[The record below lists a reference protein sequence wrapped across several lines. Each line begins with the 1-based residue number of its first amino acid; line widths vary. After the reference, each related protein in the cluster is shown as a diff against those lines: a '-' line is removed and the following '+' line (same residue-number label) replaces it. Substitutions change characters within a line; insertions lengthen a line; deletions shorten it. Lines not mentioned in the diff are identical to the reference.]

1 MDKVFLTGLLM
12 VFLLGLPG
20 LAGAVTFSDRLPTG
34 DSSNDPLQKIAVT
47 LSDPDGINKDK
58 VYFEVDGFNYA
69 LNDPRMSYNEATGR
83 LEYTPIRERDELD
96 KVDVLVSAEDTLGE
110 KGELRFSFT
119 INSIGPAPIDFLS
132 FEAGVLRW
140 AKPLSLDSVAKYK
153 VYRDTSRIKDNGKS
167 AYFLAEATGLNYT
180 DSTREEGKRYFY
192 AVTAVDNAGSEGR
205 IALNVSSDGLVFPVG
220 QPAPVPAPLPFPVY
234 PAPTPF
240 PPTVPYPGFEG
251 FDPYP
256 LPSPSIPFTCRVD
269 FAPKGEVIQ
278 LERGGISKADFS
290 VSNGLPVEVTVRFE
304 MSQASIGNGTVFMFQ
319 PQSQQLRYGRGSGFK
334 LAPGETTLISLPVKA
349 SEQAL
354 PGIYLL
360 GIDLIAFDE
369 EGRMV
374 YSDSSGAEVQVFAP
388 LPEPLAADLVPANY
402 YQELAPV
409 EDNGRIEARIVEAP
423 QPLIRI
429 AVEDAQV
436 APKQKAA
443 EAAAE
448 ARAEARQ
455 PLTQVAVKEAGNA
468 PAGFFNLAAMTT
480 LNMALGFLVL
490 ALLLVY
496 GLIRLSVERR

>member
-192 AVTAVDNAGSEGR
+192 AVTAVDNPCPCRSRFTRHPLHSLRRCHTPASKDSTLTPCRAPASRSRAAWTSLRREK
-205 IALNVSSDGLVFPVG
+205 SSNSSAAAF
-220 QPAPVPAPLPFPVY
+220 QR
-234 PAPTPF
+234 PTSRS
-240 PPTVPYPGFEG
+240 PTVCPWK
-251 FDPYP
+251 
-256 LPSPSIPFTCRVD
+256 SRS
-269 FAPKGEVIQ
+269 
-278 LERGGISKADFS
+278 
-290 VSNGLPVEVTVRFE
+290 
-304 MSQASIGNGTVFMFQ
+304 AS
-319 PQSQQLRYGRGSGFK
+319 R
-334 LAPGETTLISLPVKA
+334 
-349 SEQAL
+349 
-354 PGIYLL
+354 
-360 GIDLIAFDE
+360 
-369 EGRMV
+369 
-374 YSDSSGAEVQVFAP
+374 
-388 LPEPLAADLVPANY
+388 
-402 YQELAPV
+402 
-409 EDNGRIEARIVEAP
+409 
-423 QPLIRI
+423 
-429 AVEDAQV
+429 
-436 APKQKAA
+436 
-443 EAAAE
+443 
-448 ARAEARQ
+448 
-455 PLTQVAVKEAGNA
+455 
-468 PAGFFNLAAMTT
+468 
-480 LNMALGFLVL
+480 
-490 ALLLVY
+490 
-496 GLIRLSVERR
+496 